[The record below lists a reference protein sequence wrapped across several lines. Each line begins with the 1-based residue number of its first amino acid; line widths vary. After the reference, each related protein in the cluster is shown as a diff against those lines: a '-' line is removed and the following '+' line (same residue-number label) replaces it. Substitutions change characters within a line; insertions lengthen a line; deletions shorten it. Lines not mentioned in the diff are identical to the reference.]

1 MHLNLPYSLLQDVT
15 NVAPAICDQC
25 AKQYSK
31 QVNVGESIHLPC
43 NVPAHLV
50 AGQATAAAQQPVSWH
65 FTSANGETAM
75 ELRLAGNTLA
85 SLHLRQR
92 FVQTSDGGLVVL
104 GATTK
109 EHGYFECRLSN
120 KPLFRYQITVDTSK
134 FIRSTSPT
142 SPICLH
148 KSKLKRSICRNV
160 RYIER
165 KRL

>member
-1 MHLNLPYSLLQDVT
+1 MT
-15 NVAPAICDQC
+15 NVAPSICDQC

-43 NVPAHLV
+43 NIPAHLL
-50 AGQATAAAQQPVSWH
+50 AGQQTSLNFVQPPISWF
-65 FTSANGETAM
+65 FTSANGETST
-75 ELRLAGNTLA
+75 ELKLTGNTLS

-104 GATTK
+104 GATAK

-134 FIRSTSPT
+134 FILIFLFRILVYLIIFPFFLNFIS
-142 SPICLH
+142 L
-148 KSKLKRSICRNV
+148 RNL
-160 RYIER
+160 RYFE
-165 KRL
+165 

>member
-1 MHLNLPYSLLQDVT
+1 MLQDVT

-43 NVPAHLV
+43 NVPAHLA
-50 AGQATAAAQQPVSWH
+50 AGQAATAQQPVSWH

-75 ELRLAGNTLA
+75 ELRLVGNTLA

-134 FIRSTSPT
+134 FVVSFFLIRLT
-142 SPICLH
+142 LG
-148 KSKLKRSICRNV
+148 RVN
-160 RYIER
+160 
-165 KRL
+165 

>member
-1 MHLNLPYSLLQDVT
+1 M
-15 NVAPAICDQC
+15 
-25 AKQYSK
+25 
-31 QVNVGESIHLPC
+31 NVGESIHLPC
-43 NVPAHLV
+43 NVPAHLL
-50 AGQATAAAQQPVSWH
+50 AGQTAATQQPVSWH

-75 ELRLAGNTLA
+75 ELRLAGNTLT

-134 FIRSTSPT
+134 LFN
-142 SPICLH
+142 LG
-148 KSKLKRSICRNV
+148 
-160 RYIER
+160 
-165 KRL
+165 

>member
-1 MHLNLPYSLLQDVT
+1 MFIAINCISISSSLLQDVT

-50 AGQATAAAQQPVSWH
+50 AGQAASGTMPQPVSWH
-65 FTSANGETAM
+65 FTSANRETAM
-75 ELRLAGNTLA
+75 ELKLTGNSLV

-109 EHGYFECRLSN
+109 EHGFFECRLSN

-134 FIRSTSPT
+134 FST
-142 SPICLH
+142 
-148 KSKLKRSICRNV
+148 
-160 RYIER
+160 
-165 KRL
+165 

>member
-1 MHLNLPYSLLQDVT
+1 MIIVLPVRSNSVLPLSKFRLLQDVT

-31 QVNVGESIHLPC
+31 QVNVGESLHLPC
-43 NVPAHLV
+43 NIPAHLI
-50 AGQATAAAQQPVSWH
+50 AGQQSAGGSVQQPVNWH
-65 FTSANGETAM
+65 FTSANGETTM
-75 ELRLAGNTLA
+75 ELKLNGNTLA
-85 SLHLRQR
+85 NLHLRQR

-134 FIRSTSPT
+134 
-142 SPICLH
+142 
-148 KSKLKRSICRNV
+148 
-160 RYIER
+160 YIVCV
-165 KRL
+165 LN